1 MATDGSMRAD
11 GVLPRLLLVV
21 VLALGAFV
29 MHTLGH
35 PDGGS
40 GSGMTHSARHAPGEM
55 RPAAY
60 NGDPAAYNGDPRV
73 YSGDPGPYGGGTAAT
88 GTGPQWAAPAP
99 PAGAA
104 HAPAA
109 PETKPC
115 EPMTGMDMASLCVAV
130 LGVWVLGALLR
141 AVLTRRSGPPLR
153 IPVVAPVVARPD
165 PPSPGPDLTA
175 LSVLRI

>member
-1 MATDGSMRAD
+1 MTTGRSMRAD

-21 VLALGAFV
+21 VLALGVFV

-40 GSGMTHSARHAPGEM
+40 GAGMTHSARHAPGEM

-60 NGDPAAYNGDPRV
+60 KGDPGSYNGGPGSYNGDHGS
-73 YSGDPGPYGGGTAAT
+73 YGGDHGGGTAAT
-88 GTGPQWAAPAP
+88 GSGPQRAAP
-99 PAGAA
+99 
-104 HAPAA
+104 APAA
-109 PETKPC
+109 PETKPR

-130 LGVWVLGALLR
+130 LGVWVLGALLG

-153 IPVVAPVVARPD
+153 LPVAAPVVARPD